1 MAIFILPSGCK
12 FLNARYGLDYLVVLA
27 HLFQANVLGLLGCC
41 YLVNKARQ
49 NYIGHL
55 SEPRDLT
62 KQRAD
67 NQDYCEQIAQSPVTI
82 KPPIC
87 DIMGGVL

>member
-12 FLNARYGLDYLVVLA
+12 FLNVRYGLDYLVVLA

-55 SEPRDLT
+55 IVPRDLNDQKNT
-62 KQRAD
+62 W
-67 NQDYCEQIAQSPVTI
+67 QSKSVQLI
-82 KPPIC
+82 
-87 DIMGGVL
+87 